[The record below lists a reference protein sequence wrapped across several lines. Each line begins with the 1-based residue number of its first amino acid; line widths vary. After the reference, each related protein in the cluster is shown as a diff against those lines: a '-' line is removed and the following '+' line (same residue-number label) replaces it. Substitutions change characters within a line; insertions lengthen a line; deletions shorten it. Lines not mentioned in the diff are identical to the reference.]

1 MLRKILS
8 ITMFISFFCQQGV
21 CQNKKIIPLIEH
33 YFRATPFE
41 KDFADLINFYS
52 TDPDFVI
59 DSTSQRSDTSV
70 FYLRGYHKTFNP
82 FSFPV
87 NRLVFTIR
95 QNDDSLNMLPG
106 QKEVY
111 FLLSVSGF
119 IDSSEKSIQLLKGE
133 LKTIK
138 EKLEPFYG
146 EPSYIQSTEKSV
158 YPLEY
163 YFFRQFTAGWT
174 YLPYYQKS
182 LYITLRLLF
191 VVDVKKNTK
200 QALR

>member
-1 MLRKILS
+1 MLHKILS
-8 ITMFISFFCQQGV
+8 LTLFIIFFWQPGV
-21 CQNKKIIPLIEH
+21 CQNKNLTPFIEK
-33 YFRATPFE
+33 YFRATPFD
-41 KDFADLINFYS
+41 KDFSDLVNFYS
-52 TDPDFVI
+52 TDPDFVV
-59 DSTSQRSDTSV
+59 DSTSQRSDTSI

-95 QNDDSLNMLPG
+95 QNDDSLNLLPR
-106 QKEVY
+106 QNEIY
-111 FLLSVSGF
+111 FQLSVSGF

-138 EKLEPFYG
+138 EKLEPLYG
-146 EPSYIQSTEKSV
+146 EPGYIQSTEKSV

-174 YLPYYQKS
+174 YLPYYQRS

-191 VVDVKKNTK
+191 VVDAKKNTK
-200 QALR
+200 KGS